1 VNGHPPPRLPPLEV
15 ATTGLVPVA
24 VCRVERAPVAAV
36 VAHLRFG
43 SRHEPRALSGVT
55 HVFEHLLLRRPLP
68 SCRLPLPAAVERL
81 GGEVNAATA
90 REDLFVYAR
99 VPAFQLESA
108 LALVAETVVPGPFPR
123 DLFEA
128 ERRIVLEELHGL
140 RADAE
145 EVAYEEL
152 HASLFDGHGLGA
164 PLAGTEEGIAAL
176 DLDGLGAFVAARLH
190 AGTLGFAVV
199 ADVRADEI
207 VQALEHSPVAT
218 LAAGRWL
225 PDADAAPLGAG
236 GQLPLV
242 FQAVPGERVCGQLG
256 GPGLAYR
263 DGRRRATEVVAT
275 LVGGTTTSLLF
286 ERIRSALGLTYAVS
300 AWHRSYTDT
309 GLFRIEFVA
318 RPENVERTF
327 AAVEEA
333 LADKLARGWCEEEV
347 AAARLQREGT
357 LLLEFETGVNLAV
370 TTARMRLLAR
380 DPDWTP
386 EGELAGVRAVTA
398 DEVNAT
404 ARQLAE
410 RPLQRVAAGPPS

>member
-1 VNGHPPPRLPPLEV
+1 
-15 ATTGLVPVA
+15 
-24 VCRVERAPVAAV
+24 
-36 VAHLRFG
+36 
-43 SRHEPRALSGVT
+43 
-55 HVFEHLLLRRPLP
+55 
-68 SCRLPLPAAVERL
+68 
-81 GGEVNAATA
+81 
-90 REDLFVYAR
+90 
-99 VPAFQLESA
+99 
-108 LALVAETVVPGPFPR
+108 
-123 DLFEA
+123 
-128 ERRIVLEELHGL
+128 VLKELHGL
-140 RADAE
+140 CADAE

-164 PLAGTEEGIAAL
+164 PLGGTEETIAAL
-176 DLDGLGAFVAARLH
+176 DLDGLDAFVAARLH
-190 AGTLGFAVV
+190 AGTLGFSVV
-199 ADVRADEI
+199 ADVRADEV
-207 VQALEHSPVAT
+207 VQVLERSPVAT
-218 LAAGRWL
+218 LAAGAWL
-225 PDADAAPLGAG
+225 PDADAA
-236 GQLPLV
+236 LPRTGRQPQV

-263 DGRRRATEVVAT
+263 DGRRHAAEVVAT

-309 GLFRIEFVA
+309 GLFRIEFLA

-327 AAVEEA
+327 VAVEEA
-333 LADKLARGWCEEEV
+333 LADKLEAGWCDEEV

-386 EGELAGVRAVTA
+386 EGELAGVRAVTP

-404 ARQLAE
+404 ARQLVE
-410 RPLQRVAAGPPS
+410 RPLQRVAAGAPS